1 MRSILSSSV
10 LVATL
15 AALCIGGGEVLWL
28 YLVDRSSLSAAGGI
42 KNIAPPL
49 LGIVLGAGAAV
60 GLIQGLGL
68 AALESVANKL
78 GSSGRQSRLSWRCI
92 PYVVALTPAIVWLC
106 VEATSGSWIRTLPA
120 IGLLTVA
127 AALCLVGCAY
137 ALVWLIFW
145 TAGNIEKKP
154 TWRRRRVVYPMVAA
168 LAGLA
173 FVFFL
178 MDQTILV
185 HFYEFFH
192 VTLRAAV
199 FVLLEC
205 ALAAVAMFAFKAR
218 QWLPT
223 GRRDLAA
230 VCVLVLGTTLG
241 TVSLNHA
248 RNAASAPL
256 RAVIYQHSTVAAT
269 LLDMGRRL
277 PLQPGPHNDVIPAD
291 TMVAIHG
298 AVDQP
303 SPPLVDPR
311 TLTAGFG
318 ADILI
323 ITIDTLRADH
333 LGLYGNPTPLSPHL
347 DALAA
352 ESIVFDRAYTPSPYT
367 ACALPS
373 LVVGMPFC
381 VLARMGKS
389 EGHQTI
395 ADVMARS
402 GYKSVAFVRDGYFP
416 PGHPTVKSYG
426 DRKFGFG
433 QLWGERPSD
442 PAQTDRTVSFL
453 AGQTS
458 LDQKLLTWIHY
469 EGAHNH
475 HGHFDEYKAKIRAV
489 DHEVGRL
496 IAHVRR
502 TRPRT
507 IIAVASDHGEEFGEH
522 GGTKHGHALYE
533 ESVRVPLIVYVPGTH
548 ARRIARPVSITALF
562 STLVLAAAGPSA
574 DPRLVQ
580 QVGAED
586 APVVATISRRTPST
600 FRQTQA
606 MVVVGDQKLICH
618 LERDYCQLF
627 DLESDPGE
635 RTDVAPH
642 QADRVR
648 QLREPLAG
656 WLQLEQ

>member
-1 MRSILSSSV
+1 
-10 LVATL
+10 
-15 AALCIGGGEVLWL
+15 
-28 YLVDRSSLSAAGGI
+28 
-42 KNIAPPL
+42 
-49 LGIVLGAGAAV
+49 
-60 GLIQGLGL
+60 
-68 AALESVANKL
+68 
-78 GSSGRQSRLSWRCI
+78 
-92 PYVVALTPAIVWLC
+92 
-106 VEATSGSWIRTLPA
+106 
-120 IGLLTVA
+120 
-127 AALCLVGCAY
+127 
-137 ALVWLIFW
+137 
-145 TAGNIEKKP
+145 
-154 TWRRRRVVYPMVAA
+154 MVAG

-173 FVFFL
+173 FVFYL

-185 HFYEFFH
+185 HFYGFFH
-192 VTLRAAV
+192 VTLQVGV
-199 FVLLEC
+199 FVVLEC
-205 ALAAVAMFAFKAR
+205 ALAVLAISTCKAR

-223 GRRDLAA
+223 GRRDVAA
-230 VCVLVLGTTLG
+230 VCVLILGTTLG
-241 TVSLNHA
+241 AVSLNHA
-248 RNAASAPL
+248 SKAASAPV

-277 PLQPGPHNDVIPAD
+277 SLQPRRHNDVIPTA
-291 TMVAIHG
+291 TVVRLHG
-298 AVDQP
+298 AVDRP

-352 ESIVFDRAYTPSPYT
+352 ESLVFERAYTPSPYT

-373 LVVGMPFC
+373 LVLGMPFC

-389 EGHQTI
+389 QGHPTI

-402 GYKSVAFVRDGYFP
+402 GYNTTAFVRDGYFP
-416 PGHPTVKSYG
+416 PGHQTVKSYG
-426 DRKFGFG
+426 DRKFGFD
-433 QLWGERPSD
+433 QLWGERPTD
-442 PAQTDRTVSFL
+442 PAQTDRTLSFL
-453 AGQTS
+453 ASQTS

-469 EGAHNH
+469 MGPH
-475 HGHFDEYKAKIRAV
+475 EYPAGIGQYREKIRAV

-507 IIAVASDHGEEFGEH
+507 IIAVTSDHGEEFGEH

-533 ESVRVPLIVYVPGTH
+533 ELVRVPLIVYIPGTP
-548 ARRIARPVSITALF
+548 ARRIARPVPITALF

-574 DPRLVQ
+574 DPRIVP

-586 APVVATISRRTPST
+586 APVLATISRRTSST

-606 MVVVGDQKLICH
+606 MVVVRDQKLICH

-627 DLESDPGE
+627 DLASDPGE
-635 RTDVAPH
+635 RTDVAPQH
-642 QADRVR
+642 ADRVR
-648 QLREPLAG
+648 QLRVPLAE